1 MVGAPPMDFREAAC
15 DKPKPQLLTNPL
27 NSSLTHSCEL
37 SAGME
42 NPLPAEFYGSLDPV
56 DWRSIRAQG
65 HRMLD
70 DIFDYA
76 ENIRDRPVWQPIP
89 DQVRTRFRED
99 LPAAPTAL
107 AAVHGAFMHDI

>member
-1 MVGAPPMDFREAAC
+1 MVRTPSTDLREAPC

-27 NSSLTHSCEL
+27 
-37 SAGME
+37 
-42 NPLPAEFYGSLDPV
+42 PAEFHGSLDPV

-70 DIFDYA
+70 DILDYA

-89 DQVRTRFRED
+89 DQVRNRFRED
-99 LPAAPTAL
+99 LPAAPTEL
-107 AAVHGAFMHDI
+107 AAVHGAFMQDILPFATG